1 MDVAFRPA
9 VQLAADILAKRIGAR
24 ELLEVYLRR
33 IERYDGQINAVVVK
47 DFDRARRRADEADKA
62 LARGGIWGPLH
73 GLPMTVKESC
83 PVAGLPTTRGSP
95 DLKNNVAADNMV
107 AVDRLL
113 RAGAVIFG
121 KTNVPLMLA
130 EWQSFNDVYGT
141 TNNPWDLSRT
151 PGGSSGGS
159 AAALAAGLTALE
171 LGSDVGGSIRNPA
184 HFCGIYGHKP
194 THGIVPQR
202 GHELGGKIAPRDIQ
216 VMGPMARTPAD
227 LEACLRV
234 VAGPDDA
241 DGDGWRL
248 ELPQPGKKKLRE
260 YRVAVMFDAEE
271 SPVDTSIKDQLQS
284 LAGFLAKQGAVVREM
299 PPPIDTGEALRVFVK
314 LVRATAAGRLTDATF
329 EKELEYLK
337 GTDRADE
344 SFRTRVSRANTMS
357 HRDWHAA
364 SEARHKMRMRW
375 ADFFREWDVLLC
387 PAAST
392 VATKHDQKTSV
403 WDQKVTVN
411 GKSMLSTNQY
421 FWTGYAAV
429 SLLPV
434 TVAPIGT
441 SPEGLPV
448 GVQIV
453 GPQYG
458 DLKTIHF
465 ASLLERDYRGFV
477 APPKFVSEGC

>member
-1 MDVAFRPA
+1 MTLGLAFRA
-9 VQLAADILAKRIGAR
+9 ATDLAAEVRARRIGAR
-24 ELLEVYLRR
+24 ELLEVYLAR
-33 IERYDGQINAVVVK
+33 IERYDGRLNAVVVK
-47 DFDRARRRADEADKA
+47 DFDRARRRADEADAA
-62 LARGGIWGPLH
+62 LARGEVWGPLH
-73 GLPMTVKESC
+73 GVPMTVKESC

-95 DLKNNVAADNMV
+95 DLKGNIATADML
-107 AVDRLL
+107 AVDRLR

-130 EWQSFNDVYGT
+130 EWQSFNEVYGT

-151 PGGSSGGS
+151 PGGSSGGA

-184 HFCGIYGHKP
+184 HSCGVYGHKP

-227 LEACLRV
+227 LRACLQI
-234 VAGPDDA
+234 VAGPDEVEGA
-241 DGDGWRL
+241 GWQL
-248 ELPQPGKKKLRE
+248 QLPEPRAKQLRE

-271 SPVDTSIKDQLQS
+271 SPVDASIQDQLQG
-284 LAGFLAKQGAVVREM
+284 LAGFLAREGAVVRETR
-299 PPPIDTGEALRVFVK
+299 PDIETAEALRVFVQ
-314 LVRATAAGRLTDATF
+314 LVRATAAGRLTDAMF

-344 SFRTRVSRANTMS
+344 SYRTRVSRANTMS

-364 SEARHKMRMRW
+364 NEARHKMRLRW
-375 ADFFREWDVLLC
+375 VEFFREWDVLLC
-387 PAAST
+387 PVAST
-392 VATKHDQKTSV
+392 VATKHDQHTSV
-403 WDQKVTVN
+403 YEQKVTVN

-421 FWTGYAAV
+421 FWTGYPGV
-429 SLLPV
+429 TLLPV

-448 GVQIV
+448 GVQII
-453 GPQYG
+453 GPPYG

-465 ASLLERDYRGFV
+465 ASLLEHSYRGFV
-477 APPKFVSEGC
+477 PPPDYL